1 MVWAVISDIHSNYVA
16 LKAIRP
22 YLRAADIIYCLGD
35 VVGYGPQPNECC
47 QFIEDL
53 NVEIVSGNHD
63 LAAVEKYDIERFNER
78 AKAAMQ
84 WTAANLTNRSRR
96 FLKSL
101 DRYIITDKATFVHG
115 SWPDPDAYV
124 FNTNDA
130 AVAMENQPTELCFAG
145 HTHRPALYMDSGNGG
160 IEKLPVRTDM
170 AYKLIPGCK
179 YFINPGSIGQPRD
192 GNPAAALAL
201 YDDKT
206 ETLSFVRQA
215 YDVQAVQA
223 MMEAYSLPQRLID
236 RLAHGL

>member
-1 MVWAVISDIHSNYVA
+1 LVWAVISDIHGNYEA

-22 YLRAADIIYCLGD
+22 YLHAADIIYCLGD

-47 QFIEDL
+47 RVIKDL
-53 NVEIVSGNHD
+53 NAEIVSGNHD
-63 LAAVEKYDIERFNER
+63 LAAVENYDNERFNER
-78 AKAAMQ
+78 ARAAIE
-84 WTAANLTNRSRR
+84 WTAENLTGQSRR

-124 FNTNDA
+124 FNINDA

-145 HTHRPALYMDSGNGG
+145 HTHRPALYMNSENGR
-160 IEKLPVRTDM
+160 IDKLPVRTDM
-170 AYKLIPGCK
+170 AYKLIPGHK

-192 GNPAAALAL
+192 GNPAAALVL
-201 YDDKT
+201 YDDET
-206 ETLSFVRQA
+206 QTLSFVRQT

-223 MMEAYSLPQRLID
+223 MMKSYSLPQKLIE
-236 RLAHGL
+236 RLAQGL